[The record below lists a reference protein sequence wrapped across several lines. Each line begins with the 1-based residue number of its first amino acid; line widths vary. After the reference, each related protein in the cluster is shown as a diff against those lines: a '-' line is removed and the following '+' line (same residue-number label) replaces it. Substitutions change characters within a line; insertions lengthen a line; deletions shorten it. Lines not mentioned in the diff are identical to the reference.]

1 MTTQFRNLVFEGGG
15 VKGIAQIGAM
25 QTLTDKGY
33 LLDIKRV
40 AGTSS
45 GAINALIFALGYSM
59 EEQRELLESKDF
71 KKFLDNSWGW
81 GGDIARL
88 VKSFGWNKGD
98 HFLEWIDNLIEKK
111 LGKKK
116 ATFQDLKDANKPLL
130 YVTGSNISTGYVEVF
145 SAERHPKMVISE
157 ALRISMSMPLYFAAI
172 RHGVHED
179 YYADGGVILNYPVK
193 IFDREKYIDSNELE
207 AIRTTEY
214 YNEVNDTFLTNFPES
229 SPYVY
234 NKQTLGLR
242 VDTRREIAVFR
253 YRYDKTDIKD
263 KNEMIDLRKGIEKID
278 SFPDYLKA
286 LIEALR
292 NAQEN
297 QHLHS
302 DDWHRTLYIDIL
314 DVRTADFD
322 ISQKMKKTL
331 YDQGVKYSEAY
342 LKWFEDPNKKIF
354 NKIK

>member
-25 QTLTDKGY
+25 QTLMDNGY

-59 EEQRELLESKDF
+59 EEQRELLYSKGF
-71 KKFLDNSWGW
+71 KEFLDDSWGW
-81 GGDIARL
+81 GSDMIRLARD
-88 VKSFGWNKGD
+88 FGWNKGD
-98 HFLEWIDNLIEKK
+98 HFLEWIDHLIEKK

-116 ATFQDLKDANKPLL
+116 ATFQDLKDAHKPLL
-130 YVTGSNISTGYVEVF
+130 YVTGSNLSTGYVEVF
-145 SAERHPKMVISE
+145 SAEQNPEMAICD
-157 ALRISMSMPLYFAAI
+157 ALRISMSMPLYFAAV
-172 RHGVHED
+172 RHGVYKD
-179 YYADGGVILNYPVK
+179 CYADGGVILNYPVK

-207 AIRTTEY
+207 AMRTTEY
-214 YNEVNDTFLTNFPES
+214 YDEVNEKFLTNFPES
-229 SPYVY
+229 SPYIY

-242 VDTRREIAVFR
+242 VDTEREIAVFR

-263 KNEMIDLRKGIEKID
+263 KNKIIDSRSGIEKID
-278 SFPDYLKA
+278 NFPDYLKA

-314 DVRTADFD
+314 DVKTADFNID
-322 ISQKMKKTL
+322 LIKKAKL
-331 YDQGVKYSEAY
+331 YQQGVDYAEKY
-342 LKWFEDPNKKIF
+342 LKWFEDPSKKVF
-354 NKIK
+354 NRIT